1 MKEIQ
6 ISKANDKILADVVA
20 IKIKKQLKQKEN
32 YVQDLINKVEKI
44 QFRWNIKNQCG
55 VIGEKLR
62 NAKKKGN
69 PRYKPVRVRGKD
81 DVIRKVYKLRK
92 RK

>member
-44 QFRWNIKNQCG
+44 QFR
-55 VIGEKLR
+55 
-62 NAKKKGN
+62 
-69 PRYKPVRVRGKD
+69 
-81 DVIRKVYKLRK
+81 
-92 RK
+92 